1 MRLVGLGAGLVATGF
16 MVGTM
21 EERSVN
27 CSMST
32 AEQVNALEARINAL
46 EVDAAVKTSSAF
58 VFIKPH
64 AVNDKVVELVK
75 AKFAASGIKVT
86 GEGHLGYKQIDEEKL
101 IDTHYG
107 AIANRAVKQKPSEL
121 IVQDKAKAA
130 FQKAFGIS
138 WDDAVSQGLVYNA
151 TDACAKMGIDGMQ
164 LDKEWGKLKRG
175 ETLIK
180 FGGGFYAGKV
190 GDIFIMNGFYMSMR
204 AAYTTAPAAIHYF
217 TVEWPTANLAW
228 GDFREQVLGATDPKT
243 AASGSAR
250 RLILEQWQALG
261 LSSEPNTGDN
271 GVHASASPYEAL
283 AERANW
289 LKADISADDY
299 GRGLIAA
306 GIPEETLK
314 HWSGDPSVTFEGKA
328 QSIFDLLEDLDADA
342 CLAKAA
348 EIAKQ

>member
-138 WDDAVSQGLVYNA
+138 WDDAVSQVIFRYQVMMVCMQNSLCCAKLDFPFQGLVYNA

-175 ETLIK
+175 
-180 FGGGFYAGKV
+180 F
-190 GDIFIMNGFYMSMR
+190 
-204 AAYTTAPAAIHYF
+204 
-217 TVEWPTANLAW
+217 
-228 GDFREQVLGATDPKT
+228 
-243 AASGSAR
+243 
-250 RLILEQWQALG
+250 
-261 LSSEPNTGDN
+261 
-271 GVHASASPYEAL
+271 
-283 AERANW
+283 
-289 LKADISADDY
+289 
-299 GRGLIAA
+299 
-306 GIPEETLK
+306 
-314 HWSGDPSVTFEGKA
+314 
-328 QSIFDLLEDLDADA
+328 
-342 CLAKAA
+342 
-348 EIAKQ
+348 